1 MAVSTPLR
9 YERAKVTPVSRERF
23 PMPPDGGGAWP
34 DNEPTRRAPQPRRP
48 HWCGG
53 RRRDR
58 RTQEGQAAVP
68 VGGGG
73 AWPDNETTR
82 FTLSTPGAAGVEGAG
97 GTGGPGCG
105 ARGRRRD
112 RRTRLR
118 CPWAAAGPGR
128 ASRRRAERS
137 SRRGRLAGGPP
148 PTCTQSSPAPQQG
161 ATVPRT
167 GAVPGVPAERRSNG
181 NQPEYAA
188 SSVARCTPLR
198 PASCAAWVRHENPS
212 ARYTASGCADRD
224 GSSE

>member
-118 CPWAAAGPGR
+118 CPWAAAGPEDQAAVPVGGGGAWPGFETTRR
-128 ASRRRAERS
+128 AKLAARTARGWVADRRHTQRPDPTAPGKPVAPQAPPEIRWRRKHRRRS
-137 SRRGRLAGGPP
+137 GG
-148 PTCTQSSPAPQQG
+148 
-161 ATVPRT
+161 
-167 GAVPGVPAERRSNG
+167 
-181 NQPEYAA
+181 AA
-188 SSVARCTPLR
+188 STGPTSQ
-198 PASCAAWVRHENPS
+198 N
-212 ARYTASGCADRD
+212 
-224 GSSE
+224 SS